1 MLWIIGLL
9 FILFLL
15 RVPIAFALGL
25 STIVGLYVS
34 DISYV
39 VVAQKIISGVD
50 NFALIAVPLFILAGE
65 LMSQGG
71 ISKRLVHFAQ
81 TLFGHFTS
89 GLAIVVVVASIF
101 FSAVSGSAIATTAA
115 IGGMMVP
122 AMLANGYDKRFTAS
136 LIPAAGTIGPI
147 IPPSIIMILYGVMAN
162 VSIGNL
168 FLAGFVPGIMMGVG
182 LIIYAYVVGKKRGYK
197 GRDKAAPVKEM
208 LIGLKDAT
216 LALIMPFIII
226 GGIVAGIFTPTESG
240 VVAVVY
246 ALIIGM
252 FVYKEITIRS
262 LPKIFYD
269 TAMTTATI
277 LFIIGSASLFTWLI
291 TINAIPQQ
299 LGGLLSAFADNPI
312 MLLLIMNVILLIV
325 GTFLDTISAL
335 IIFTPLFLP
344 LALEIG
350 VDPIHFGIILA
361 VNLTIGMITPP
372 MGVCLFVS
380 TAIAQIKMGQ
390 LMKDLIPMVLILIF
404 VLMLITYIPEIS
416 LIVPRLF
423 GT

>member
-9 FILFLL
+9 FFLFIL
-15 RVPIAFALGL
+15 RVPIAFALGI
-25 STIVGLYVS
+25 SSMVGLYVS
-34 DISYV
+34 DISFV
-39 VVAQKIISGVD
+39 VIAQKIISGVD

-65 LMSQGG
+65 LMTQGG

-81 TLFGHFTS
+81 TLFGHLTS

-122 AMLANGYDKRFTAS
+122 AMLSNGYDKRFTAS

-162 VSIGNL
+162 VSIGDL
-168 FLAGFVPGIMMGVG
+168 FLAGFVPGLLMGAG
-182 LIIYAYVVGKKRGYK
+182 LIAYAYVVGKKRGYK
-197 GRDKAAPVKEM
+197 GRDKAAPIKEM
-208 LIGLKDAT
+208 LIGFKDAV
-216 LALIMPFIII
+216 LALIMPIIII
-226 GGIVAGIFTPTESG
+226 GGIVGGIFTPTESG
-240 VVAVVY
+240 VIAVVY

-252 FVYKEITIRS
+252 FVYKEITIKS
-262 LPKIFYD
+262 LPKIFYKS
-269 TAMTTATI
+269 AMTTATI

-291 TINAIPQQ
+291 TINSIPEQ
-299 LGGLLSAFADNPI
+299 LGGILSTFADNPI
-312 MLLLIMNVILLIV
+312 LLLLVMNVILLIV

-372 MGVCLFVS
+372 MGVCLFVATS
-380 TAIAQIKMGQ
+380 IAQIKMGQ
-390 LMKDLIPMVLILIF
+390 LTKDLVPMLIILIV
-404 VLMLITYIPEIS
+404 VLMLITYIPSIS
-416 LIVPRLF
+416 LIIPRLF

>member
-9 FILFLL
+9 FLLFLL
-15 RVPIAFALGL
+15 RVPIAFALGI
-25 STIVGLYVS
+25 STMVGLYVS
-34 DISYV
+34 DINYIV
-39 VVAQKIISGVD
+39 IAQKIISGVD
-50 NFALIAVPLFILAGE
+50 SFALIAIPLFILAGE
-65 LMSQGG
+65 LMTQGG
-71 ISKRLVHFAQ
+71 ISKRLVNFAQ

-122 AMLANGYDKRFTAS
+122 AMLNNGYDKRFTAS

-168 FLAGFVPGIMMGVG
+168 FLAGFVPGVLMGIG
-182 LIIYAYVVGKKRGYK
+182 LIAYAYVVGKKRGYK
-197 GRDKAAPVKEM
+197 GREKVATVREM
-208 LIGLKDAT
+208 LVGLKDAI
-216 LALIMPFIII
+216 LALFMPIIII
-226 GGIVAGIFTPTESG
+226 GGIVGGIFTPTESG
-240 VVAVVY
+240 VIAVVY

-252 FVYKEITIRS
+252 FVYKEINFKS
-262 LPKIFYD
+262 LPKIFYN

-277 LFIIGSASLFTWLI
+277 LFIIGSAALFTWLI
-291 TINAIPQQ
+291 TVNSIPEQ
-299 LGGLLSAFADNPI
+299 LGGILGAFSDSPI
-312 MLLLIMNVILLIV
+312 MLLLLMNVILLIV

-344 LALEIG
+344 LAMEIG

-380 TAIAQIKMGQ
+380 TSIAQIKMNQ
-390 LMKDLIPMVLILIF
+390 LMKDLIPMLIILII

-416 LIVPRLF
+416 LVVPRLF

>member
-9 FILFLL
+9 FFLFIL
-15 RVPIAFALGL
+15 RVPIAFALGI
-25 STIVGLYVS
+25 SSMVGLYVS
-34 DISYV
+34 DISFV
-39 VVAQKIISGVD
+39 VIAQKIISGVD

-65 LMSQGG
+65 LMTQGG

-81 TLFGHFTS
+81 TLFGHLTS

-122 AMLANGYDKRFTAS
+122 AMLSNGYDKRFTAS

-162 VSIGNL
+162 VSIGDL
-168 FLAGFVPGIMMGVG
+168 FLAGFVPGLLMGAG
-182 LIIYAYVVGKKRGYK
+182 LIAYAYVVGKKRGYK
-197 GRDKAAPVKEM
+197 GRDKAAPIKEM
-208 LIGLKDAT
+208 LIGFKDAV
-216 LALIMPFIII
+216 LALIMPIIII
-226 GGIVAGIFTPTESG
+226 GGIVGGIFTPTESG
-240 VVAVVY
+240 VIAVVY

-252 FVYKEITIRS
+252 FVYKEITIKS
-262 LPKIFYD
+262 LPKIFYKS
-269 TAMTTATI
+269 AMTTATI

-291 TINAIPQQ
+291 TINSIPEQ
-299 LGGLLSAFADNPI
+299 LGGILSTFADNPI
-312 MLLLIMNVILLIV
+312 LLLLVMNVILLIV

-350 VDPIHFGIILA
+350 VDPVHFGIILA

-372 MGVCLFVS
+372 MGVCLFVATS
-380 TAIAQIKMGQ
+380 IAQIKMGQ
-390 LMKDLIPMVLILIF
+390 LTKDLVPMLIILIV
-404 VLMLITYIPEIS
+404 VLMLITYIPSIS
-416 LIVPRLF
+416 LIIPRLF